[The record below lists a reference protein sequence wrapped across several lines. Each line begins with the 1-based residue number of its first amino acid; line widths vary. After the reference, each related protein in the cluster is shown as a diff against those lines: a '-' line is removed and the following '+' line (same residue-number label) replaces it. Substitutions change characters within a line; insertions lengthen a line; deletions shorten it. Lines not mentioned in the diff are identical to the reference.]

1 MSFRGGCEDNR
12 GDVLRFLQSYASIL
26 YFRLP
31 PGFRIILRGQD
42 IQHHNLV
49 EDLMFTQ
56 ELTYK
61 PQGFES
67 SKDVKV
73 FFCLIYFEISAYIF

>member
-12 GDVLRFLQSYASIL
+12 GDVLPFLQSYASIL

-73 FFCLIYFEISAYIF
+73 FFFA